1 MSTNETDQTRA
12 LLSREELIALVRRA
26 HLGSASADHQ
36 RAGATL
42 AAHSRLPKRVAENLG
57 QGLGQWDF
65 FPEIPD
71 IVDFAVAYVP
81 PTTQEELWAL
91 ARTWAADDAASRRTL
106 MTLVG
111 RDILDQE
118 LRRIDVPSLRE
129 LVDEPRPARAR
140 ELRMS
145 LGLDVPPLAQA
156 RAAPGARRPARE
168 TKSAPTAPKREIP
181 TRMPK
186 PEFKAPA
193 KPAPAPPAKRYR
205 HPKFGDGVLRAQDGA
220 GPEAKLTIEFATGPK
235 TLLARYVT
243 ELLP

>member
-1 MSTNETDQTRA
+1 MSTSERDPTSA
-12 LLSREELIALVRRA
+12 PLSRDELIALVGRA
-26 HLGSASADHQ
+26 HLGSASADDQ

-57 QGLGQWDF
+57 AGFGQWDF
-65 FPEIPD
+65 FPEIED

-81 PTTQEELWAL
+81 PTTQEELWTL
-91 ARTWAADDAASRRTL
+91 ARTWAADDAASRPTL

-111 RDILDQE
+111 RDILHHE

-129 LVDEPRPARAR
+129 LVDEPKRTRAR
-140 ELRMS
+140 ELRTN
-145 LGLDVPPLAQA
+145 LGLDVSPLAQA
-156 RAAPGARRPARE
+156 KAAAGAPRPARN
-168 TKSAPTAPKREIP
+168 TKSAAAAPKWEIP
-181 TRMPK
+181 ARMPK

-193 KPAPAPPAKRYR
+193 KPGPTPEARRFR

-220 GPEAKLTIEFATGPK
+220 GPEAKLTIEFANGPK
-235 TLLARYVT
+235 TLLARFVT

>member
-1 MSTNETDQTRA
+1 MSTDERDPGA
-12 LLSREELIALVRRA
+12 LLSREELIALVKCA
-26 HLGSASADHQ
+26 HMGSASADDQ
-36 RAGATL
+36 RASATL

-57 QGLGQWDF
+57 AGFGQWGF
-65 FPEIPD
+65 FPEISD

-81 PTTQEELWAL
+81 PTTQEQLWAL
-91 ARTWAADDAASRRTL
+91 ARTWAADDAAARHTL
-106 MTLVG
+106 MALVG
-111 RDILDQE
+111 RDILDHE

-129 LVDEPRPARAR
+129 VVDEHRPTRAR

-145 LGLDVPPLAQA
+145 LGLDAPPLAPAKAAAGPRRSTQA
-156 RAAPGARRPARE
+156 TKGAPA
-168 TKSAPTAPKREIP
+168 APKREIT

-186 PEFKAPA
+186 PEFRAPA
-193 KPAPAPPAKRYR
+193 KPAPAPEAKRYR

-235 TLLARYVT
+235 TLLARFVT

>member
-1 MSTNETDQTRA
+1 LRD
-12 LLSREELIALVRRA
+12 ELIALVRRA
-26 HLGSASADHQ
+26 HLGSASADDQ

-42 AAHSRLPKRVAENLG
+42 AAHSRLPRRVAENLG
-57 QGLGQWDF
+57 AGFGQWDF
-65 FPEIPD
+65 FPEIAD

-91 ARTWAADDAASRRTL
+91 ARTWAADDAASQPTL

-111 RDILDQE
+111 RDILDHE

-129 LVDEPRPARAR
+129 LVDEQRPARAR
-140 ELRMS
+140 ELRMN
-145 LGLDVPPLAQA
+145 LGLDVPPLVA
-156 RAAPGARRPARE
+156 RTKAAAGARRPAQATR
-168 TKSAPTAPKREIP
+168 SAPAAPKREIP

-193 KPAPAPPAKRYR
+193 KPAPAPEPKRYR
-205 HPKFGDGVLRAQDGA
+205 HPKFGDGVLRSQEGT
-220 GPEAKLTIEFATGPK
+220 GEEAKLTIEFAAGRK
-235 TLLARYVT
+235 TLLARFVT

>member
-1 MSTNETDQTRA
+1 MSTNERDQTSA
-12 LLSREELIALVRRA
+12 PLSREELIALVRRA
-26 HLGSASADHQ
+26 HLGSASADDQ

-57 QGLGQWDF
+57 AGFGQWDF
-65 FPEIPD
+65 FPEIAD
-71 IVDFAVAYVP
+71 IVDFAIAYVP
-81 PTTQEELWAL
+81 PTTPEELWTL
-91 ARTWAADDAASRRTL
+91 ARTWAADDATKRPTL

-111 RDILDQE
+111 RDILDHE

-129 LVDEPRPARAR
+129 LVDEPRRMRAR
-140 ELRMS
+140 ELRMK
-145 LGLDVPPLAQA
+145 LGLDVPPLAQTK
-156 RAAPGARRPARE
+156 AAA
-168 TKSAPTAPKREIP
+168 SAPRPTRKTESAPAARKWEVP

-193 KPAPAPPAKRYR
+193 KPAPAPEAKRYR
-205 HPKFGDGVLRAQDGA
+205 HPKFGDGVLRAQDGV

-235 TLLARYVT
+235 TLLARFVT

>member
-1 MSTNETDQTRA
+1 MAQTTPP
-12 LLSREELIALVRRA
+12 LSREELIALVGRA
-26 HLGSASADHQ
+26 HLGSASADDE

-57 QGLGQWDF
+57 AGFGQWDF

-71 IVDFAVAYVP
+71 IVDFAVGYVP
-81 PTTQEELWAL
+81 PTSEEELWAL
-91 ARTWAADDAASRRTL
+91 ARTWAADDAASRPTL

-111 RDILDQE
+111 RDILDHE
-118 LRRIDVPSLRE
+118 LRRIDVPTLRE
-129 LVDEPRPARAR
+129 LVDEPKPARAR
-140 ELRMS
+140 ELRMN
-145 LGLDVPPLAQA
+145 LGLDVPPLAQTK
-156 RAAPGARRPARE
+156 AAAGARRPRRE
-168 TKSAPTAPKREIP
+168 TKGAPAAPKREIP

-193 KPAPAPPAKRYR
+193 KPAPAPEAKRYR

-235 TLLARYVT
+235 MLLARFVT

>member
-1 MSTNETDQTRA
+1 MSTNERDQTSA
-12 LLSREELIALVRRA
+12 PLSREELIALVRRA
-26 HLGSASADHQ
+26 HLGSASADDQ

-57 QGLGQWDF
+57 AGFGQWDF
-65 FPEIPD
+65 FPEIAD

-91 ARTWAADDAASRRTL
+91 ARTWAADDAASRPTL

-111 RDILDQE
+111 RDILDHE

-129 LVDEPRPARAR
+129 LVDEQRPTRAR
-140 ELRMS
+140 ELRMT
-145 LGLDVPPLAQA
+145 LGLDVPPLVQKK
-156 RAAPGARRPARE
+156 AAAGARRRAQG
-168 TKSAPTAPKREIP
+168 TKSVLAAPKREVP

-193 KPAPAPPAKRYR
+193 KPAPAPEAKRYR

-235 TLLARYVT
+235 TLLARFVI